1 MSRFLAVCS
10 VIVFAACDSPTER
23 GAEVVPWLQGS
34 WEYVAAQDTPQLRMS
49 GTLAISQQIG
59 DSISG
64 SIEYVEVDAFGHS
77 RNRLHMFTG
86 RVRNSREITIT
97 AYFGNRIRTHTGM
110 LLGDSIGGRFA
121 QPITDSASYTGNFL
135 ARRQ

>member
-10 VIVFAACDSPTER
+10 VIVLAACDSPTER

-34 WEYVAAQDTPQLRMS
+34 WEYVATQDTPQLRMS

-77 RNRLHMFTG
+77 RNRLNMFTG
-86 RVRNSREITIT
+86 RVRN
-97 AYFGNRIRTHTGM
+97 NR
-110 LLGDSIGGRFA
+110 
-121 QPITDSASYTGNFL
+121 
-135 ARRQ
+135 